1 MKREQYDALVK
12 RVEAYAAAHPAAY
25 AMRVVA
31 FAVVAGV
38 SWLTFRASH
47 SQFSPLLMTIAVLGA
62 TLLVTGRVLWVRFPA
77 PGGVRLRAGD
87 GPGLV
92 ALVHMLT
99 ARLRTPRL
107 HRILI
112 TTVGN
117 VGVVQRPRLGPFGW
131 YRNYLLLGLPLM
143 QTLSPEE
150 FRAALAHELGHLS
163 RQHGRF
169 GSWIYRIRVMWLRLG
184 AQPQGGH
191 GGLATQWFLT
201 RWAPYFNAYTL
212 VLARRQEYD
221 ADQFAAQLAGKN
233 HCVARPP

>member
-1 MKREQYDALVK
+1 MLGPGFNSPRLHFRTGNVQDVSRSPFSRMMTHEQFDALV
-12 RVEAYAAAHPAAY
+12 
-25 AMRVVA
+25 
-31 FAVVAGV
+31 
-38 SWLTFRASH
+38 RAN
-47 SQFSPLLMTIAVLGA
+47 
-62 TLLVTGRVLWVRFPA
+62 A
-77 PGGVRLRAGD
+77 PQVF
-87 GPGLV
+87 
-92 ALVHMLT
+92 ALVDDLC
-99 ARLRTPRL
+99 RELQTPRFHDIVL
-107 HRILI
+107 
-112 TTVGN
+112 TDDFNAAVS
-117 VGVVQRPRLGPFGW
+117 QQPRLGPFGW

-233 HCVARPP
+233 VLARGLARMEVMGSYLQQRWWPAVL